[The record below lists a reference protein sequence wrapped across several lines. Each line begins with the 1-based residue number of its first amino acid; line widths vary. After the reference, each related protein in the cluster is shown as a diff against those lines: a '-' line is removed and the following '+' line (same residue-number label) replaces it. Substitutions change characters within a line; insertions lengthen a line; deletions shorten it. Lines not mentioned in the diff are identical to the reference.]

1 MVIGKIKPT
10 ATLVAQYPANCEVD
24 AIEHD
29 GRLFLPVVSLGAFTP
44 TKEEDPKPVKKSAPT
59 FEEATREP
67 AAASPAPVSAPAP
80 AASGVEVSEDDTQ
93 DELPVYAERD
103 LMEMPTKELL
113 AICDKLGIDPDAQ
126 EGKNTN
132 KKLRLLILDAQE
144 GAKPAP
150 KPAAKPAPKPAAK
163 PVAKADDDDT
173 DDLPFEDSMP
183 KPAKKGKD
191 FTHDVAKVLEAFDN
205 GDMNE
210 KKSLATIKE
219 YAPSDDYD
227 EEGVEKAFREF
238 ADNSEADIME
248 IAQQISDA
256 LNSQSGEEVAEVGS
270 KEEPAGELVEPSQL
284 HVGDRVYVYWADEA
298 NKCWYSGEVSAMRR
312 GKPTIMYDDGTESM
326 LGTHNTKIML
336 IEE

>member
-10 ATLVAQYPANCEVD
+10 ATLVAQYPASCEVD

-44 TKEEDPKPVKKSAPT
+44 TKEEDPKPAKKSAPT

-67 AAASPAPVSAPAP
+67 AAVSPAPAVSEA
-80 AASGVEVSEDDTQ
+80 EVSEDDTQ

-113 AICDKLGIDPDAQ
+113 AICEKLGIDPDAQ

-144 GAKPAP
+144 GMKPAP
-150 KPAAKPAPKPAAK
+150 KTTSKS
-163 PVAKADDDDT
+163 VSKADDDT

-183 KPAKKGKD
+183 KSAKTKD

-210 KKSLATIKE
+210 KRSLATIKG

-238 ADNSEADIME
+238 ADNSEADIMD

-284 HVGDRVYVYWADEA
+284 HVGDRVSVYWADEA

-312 GKPTIMYDDGTESM
+312 GKPTIKYDDGTESM
-326 LGTHNTKIML
+326 LGEHNTKIML

>member
-24 AIEHD
+24 AIEHY

-44 TKEEDPKPVKKSAPT
+44 TKEEDPKPAKKSAPT

-67 AAASPAPVSAPAP
+67 AAVSPAPAVSEA
-80 AASGVEVSEDDTQ
+80 EVSEDDTQ

-113 AICDKLGIDPDAQ
+113 AICEKLGIDPDAQ

-144 GAKPAP
+144 GT
-150 KPAAKPAPKPAAK
+150 K
-163 PVAKADDDDT
+163 PVAEADDDT

-210 KKSLATIKE
+210 KKSLTTIKG

-238 ADNSEADIME
+238 ADNSEADIMD

-284 HVGDRVYVYWADEA
+284 HVGDRVSVYWADEA

-312 GKPTIMYDDGTESM
+312 GKPTIKYDDGTESM
-326 LGTHNTKIML
+326 LGEHNTKIML

>member
-44 TKEEDPKPVKKSAPT
+44 TKEEDPKPAKKSAPT

-67 AAASPAPVSAPAP
+67 AAVSPAPAVSEA
-80 AASGVEVSEDDTQ
+80 EVSEDDTQ
-93 DELPVYAERD
+93 DELSVYAERD

-113 AICDKLGIDPDAQ
+113 AICEKLGIDPDAQ

-144 GAKPAP
+144 GMKPAP
-150 KPAAKPAPKPAAK
+150 KTTSKS
-163 PVAKADDDDT
+163 VSKADDDT

-183 KPAKKGKD
+183 KSAKTKD

-210 KKSLATIKE
+210 KKSLATIKG

-238 ADNSEADIME
+238 ADNSEADIMD

-284 HVGDRVYVYWADEA
+284 HVGDRVSVYWADEA

-312 GKPTIMYDDGTESM
+312 GKPTIKYDDGTESM
-326 LGTHNTKIML
+326 LGEHNTKIML

>member
-10 ATLVAQYPANCEVD
+10 ATLVAQYPSNCEVD

-44 TKEEDPKPVKKSAPT
+44 TKEEDPKPAKKSAPT

-67 AAASPAPVSAPAP
+67 AAVSPAPAVSEA
-80 AASGVEVSEDDTQ
+80 EVSEDDTQ

-113 AICDKLGIDPDAQ
+113 AICEKLGIDPDAQ

-144 GAKPAP
+144 GMKPAP
-150 KPAAKPAPKPAAK
+150 KTTSKS
-163 PVAKADDDDT
+163 VSKADDDT

-183 KPAKKGKD
+183 KSAKTKD

-210 KKSLATIKE
+210 KKSLATIKG

-256 LNSQSGEEVAEVGS
+256 LNAQSGEEVAEVGS

-284 HVGDRVYVYWADEA
+284 HVGDRVSVYWADEA

-312 GKPTIMYDDGTESM
+312 GKPTIKYDDGTESM

>member
-44 TKEEDPKPVKKSAPT
+44 TKEEDPKPAKKSAPT

-67 AAASPAPVSAPAP
+67 AAVSPAPAVSEA
-80 AASGVEVSEDDTQ
+80 EVSEDDTQ

-113 AICDKLGIDPDAQ
+113 AICEKLGIDPDAQ

-144 GAKPAP
+144 GMKPAP
-150 KPAAKPAPKPAAK
+150 KATSKS
-163 PVAKADDDDT
+163 VSKADDDT

-183 KPAKKGKD
+183 KSAKTKD

-210 KKSLATIKE
+210 KKSLATIKG

-238 ADNSEADIME
+238 ADNSEADIMD

-284 HVGDRVYVYWADEA
+284 HVGDRVSVYWADEA

-312 GKPTIMYDDGTESM
+312 GKPMIKYDDGTESM
-326 LGTHNTKIML
+326 LSEHNTKIML

>member
-44 TKEEDPKPVKKSAPT
+44 TKEEDPKPAKKSAPT

-67 AAASPAPVSAPAP
+67 AAVSPAPAVSEA
-80 AASGVEVSEDDTQ
+80 EVSEDDTQ

-144 GAKPAP
+144 GMKPAP
-150 KPAAKPAPKPAAK
+150 KTTSKS
-163 PVAKADDDDT
+163 VSKADDDT

-183 KPAKKGKD
+183 KSAKTKD

-210 KKSLATIKE
+210 KKSLATIKG

-227 EEGVEKAFREF
+227 EEGVEKTFREF
-238 ADNSEADIME
+238 ADNSEADIMD

-284 HVGDRVYVYWADEA
+284 HVGDRVSVYWADEA

-312 GKPTIMYDDGTESM
+312 GKPTIKYDDGTESM
-326 LGTHNTKIML
+326 LGEHNTKIML

>member
-29 GRLFLPVVSLGAFTP
+29 DRLFLPVVSLGAFTP

-67 AAASPAPVSAPAP
+67 AAASPAPAP
-80 AASGVEVSEDDTQ
+80 AASGAEVSEDDAQ

-144 GAKPAP
+144 GTKPSAKPA
-150 KPAAKPAPKPAAK
+150 A
-163 PVAKADDDDT
+163 
-173 DDLPFEDSMP
+173 

-210 KKSLATIKE
+210 KKSLATIKG

-256 LNSQSGEEVAEVGS
+256 LNAQSGEEAAEEGS
-270 KEEPAGELVEPSQL
+270 KDEPAEEGSKDEPAGELVEPSQL
-284 HVGDRVYVYWADEA
+284 HVGDRVSVYWADEA

-312 GKPTIMYDDGTESM
+312 GKPTIKYDDGTESM

>member
-44 TKEEDPKPVKKSAPT
+44 TKEEDPKPAKKSAPT

-67 AAASPAPVSAPAP
+67 AAVSPAPAVSEA
-80 AASGVEVSEDDTQ
+80 EVSEDDTQ

-113 AICDKLGIDPDAQ
+113 AICEKLGIDPDAQ

-144 GAKPAP
+144 GMKPAP
-150 KPAAKPAPKPAAK
+150 KTTSKS
-163 PVAKADDDDT
+163 VSKADDDT

-183 KPAKKGKD
+183 KSAKTKD

-210 KKSLATIKE
+210 KKSLATIKG

-227 EEGVEKAFREF
+227 EEGVEKTFREF

-256 LNSQSGEEVAEVGS
+256 LNAQSGEEVAEVGS

-284 HVGDRVYVYWADEA
+284 HVGDRVSVYWADEA

-312 GKPTIMYDDGTESM
+312 GKPTIKYDDGTESM

>member
-44 TKEEDPKPVKKSAPT
+44 TKEEDPKPAKKSAPT

-67 AAASPAPVSAPAP
+67 AAVSPAPAVSEA
-80 AASGVEVSEDDTQ
+80 EVSEDDTQ

-113 AICDKLGIDPDAQ
+113 AICEKLGIDPDAQ

-144 GAKPAP
+144 GMKPAP
-150 KPAAKPAPKPAAK
+150 KTTSKS
-163 PVAKADDDDT
+163 VSKADDDT

-183 KPAKKGKD
+183 KSAKTKD

-205 GDMNE
+205 GDVNE
-210 KKSLATIKE
+210 KKSLATIKG

-256 LNSQSGEEVAEVGS
+256 LNAQSGEEVAEVDS

-284 HVGDRVYVYWADEA
+284 HVGDRVSVYWADEA

-312 GKPTIMYDDGTESM
+312 GKPTIKYDDGTESM

>member
-44 TKEEDPKPVKKSAPT
+44 TKEEDPKPAKKSAPT

-67 AAASPAPVSAPAP
+67 AAVSPALAVSEA
-80 AASGVEVSEDDTQ
+80 EVSEDDTQ

-113 AICDKLGIDPDAQ
+113 AICEKLGIDPDAQ

-144 GAKPAP
+144 GMKPAP
-150 KPAAKPAPKPAAK
+150 KTTSKS
-163 PVAKADDDDT
+163 VSKADDDT

-183 KPAKKGKD
+183 KSAKTKD

-210 KKSLATIKE
+210 KKSLATIKG

-238 ADNSEADIME
+238 TDNSEADIMD

-284 HVGDRVYVYWADEA
+284 HVGDRVSVYWADEA

-312 GKPTIMYDDGTESM
+312 GKPTIKYDDGTESM
-326 LGTHNTKIML
+326 LAEHNTKIML

>member
-44 TKEEDPKPVKKSAPT
+44 TKEEDPKPAKKSAPAVS
-59 FEEATREP
+59 EA
-67 AAASPAPVSAPAP
+67 
-80 AASGVEVSEDDTQ
+80 EVSEDDTQ

-113 AICDKLGIDPDAQ
+113 AICEKLGIDPDAQ

-144 GAKPAP
+144 GMKPAP
-150 KPAAKPAPKPAAK
+150 KATSKS
-163 PVAKADDDDT
+163 VSKADDDT

-183 KPAKKGKD
+183 KSAKTKD

-210 KKSLATIKE
+210 KKSLATIKG

-238 ADNSEADIME
+238 ADNSEADIMD

-284 HVGDRVYVYWADEA
+284 HVGDLVSVYWADEA

-312 GKPTIMYDDGTESM
+312 GKPTIKYDDGTESM
-326 LGTHNTKIML
+326 LGEHNTKIML

>member
-1 MVIGKIKPT
+1 MVTGKIKPT

-44 TKEEDPKPVKKSAPT
+44 TKEEDPKPAKKSAPT

-67 AAASPAPVSAPAP
+67 A
-80 AASGVEVSEDDTQ
+80 EVSEDDTQ

-113 AICDKLGIDPDAQ
+113 AICEKLGIDPDAQ

-144 GAKPAP
+144 GMKPAP
-150 KPAAKPAPKPAAK
+150 KATSKS
-163 PVAKADDDDT
+163 VSKADDDT

-183 KPAKKGKD
+183 KSAKTKD

-210 KKSLATIKE
+210 KKSLATIKG

-238 ADNSEADIME
+238 ADNSEADIMD

-284 HVGDRVYVYWADEA
+284 HVGDRVSVYWADEA

-312 GKPTIMYDDGTESM
+312 GKPTIKYDDGTESM
-326 LGTHNTKIML
+326 LGEHNTKIML

>member
-67 AAASPAPVSAPAP
+67 AAVSPAPAVSEA
-80 AASGVEVSEDDTQ
+80 EVSEDDTQ

-113 AICDKLGIDPDAQ
+113 AICEKLGIDPDAQ

-144 GAKPAP
+144 GMKPAP
-150 KPAAKPAPKPAAK
+150 KTTSKS
-163 PVAKADDDDT
+163 VSKADDDT

-183 KPAKKGKD
+183 KSAKTKD
-191 FTHDVAKVLEAFDN
+191 FTHDVAKVLEMFDN

-210 KKSLATIKE
+210 KKSLATIKG

-238 ADNSEADIME
+238 ADNSEADIMDV
-248 IAQQISDA
+248 AQQISDA
-256 LNSQSGEEVAEVGS
+256 LNAQSGEEAAEEGS
-270 KEEPAGELVEPSQL
+270 KDEPAGELVEPSQL
-284 HVGDRVYVYWADEA
+284 HVGDRVSVYWADEA

-312 GKPTIMYDDGTESM
+312 GKPTIKYDDGTESM

>member
-44 TKEEDPKPVKKSAPT
+44 TKEEDPKPAKKSAPT

-67 AAASPAPVSAPAP
+67 AAVSPALAVSEA
-80 AASGVEVSEDDTQ
+80 EVSEDDTQ

-113 AICDKLGIDPDAQ
+113 AICEKLGIDPDAQ

-144 GAKPAP
+144 GMKPAP
-150 KPAAKPAPKPAAK
+150 KATSKS
-163 PVAKADDDDT
+163 VSKADDDT

-183 KPAKKGKD
+183 KSAKTKD

-210 KKSLATIKE
+210 KKSLATIKG

-256 LNSQSGEEVAEVGS
+256 LNAQSGEEAAEEGS

-284 HVGDRVYVYWADEA
+284 HVGDRVSVYWADEA

-312 GKPTIMYDDGTESM
+312 GKPTIKYDDGTESM

>member
-29 GRLFLPVVSLGAFTP
+29 DRLFLPVVSLGAFTP

-67 AAASPAPVSAPAP
+67 AAASPAPAP
-80 AASGVEVSEDDTQ
+80 AASGAEVSEDD
-93 DELPVYAERD
+93 
-103 LMEMPTKELL
+103 
-113 AICDKLGIDPDAQ
+113 AQ
-126 EGKNTN
+126 EGT
-132 KKLRLLILDAQE
+132 
-144 GAKPAP
+144 
-150 KPAAKPAPKPAAK
+150 KPAPKPAAK

-191 FTHDVAKVLEAFDN
+191 FTHDVAKVLETFDN

-210 KKSLATIKE
+210 KKSLATIKG

-256 LNSQSGEEVAEVGS
+256 LNAQSGEEAAEEGS
-270 KEEPAGELVEPSQL
+270 KDEPAGELVEPSQL
-284 HVGDRVYVYWADEA
+284 HVGDRVSVYWADEA

-312 GKPTIMYDDGTESM
+312 GKPTIKYDDGTESM

>member
-29 GRLFLPVVSLGAFTP
+29 GRLVLPVVSLGVFTP
-44 TKEEDPKPVKKSAPT
+44 TTEEDPKPAKKSAPT

-67 AAASPAPVSAPAP
+67 AATSPAPAVSGA
-80 AASGVEVSEDDTQ
+80 EVSEDDTQ

-113 AICDKLGIDPDAQ
+113 TICEKLGIDPDAQ

-144 GAKPAP
+144 GTKPAP
-150 KPAAKPAPKPAAK
+150 KTTSKS
-163 PVAKADDDDT
+163 VSKADDDT

-183 KPAKKGKD
+183 KSAKTKD

-205 GDMNE
+205 GDINE
-210 KKSLATIKE
+210 KKSLATIKG

-238 ADNSEADIME
+238 ADNSEADIMD

-284 HVGDRVYVYWADEA
+284 HVGDRVSVYWADEA

-312 GKPTIMYDDGTESM
+312 GKPTIKYDDGTESM
-326 LGTHNTKIML
+326 LGEHNTKIML

>member
-44 TKEEDPKPVKKSAPT
+44 TKEEDPKPAKKSAPT

-67 AAASPAPVSAPAP
+67 AAVSPAPAVSEA
-80 AASGVEVSEDDTQ
+80 EVSEDDTQ

-113 AICDKLGIDPDAQ
+113 AICEKLGIDPAAQ

-144 GAKPAP
+144 GMKPAP
-150 KPAAKPAPKPAAK
+150 KTTSKS
-163 PVAKADDDDT
+163 VSKADDDT

-183 KPAKKGKD
+183 KSAKTKD

-210 KKSLATIKE
+210 KKSLATIKG

-238 ADNSEADIME
+238 ADNSEADIMD

-284 HVGDRVYVYWADEA
+284 HVGDRVSVYWADEA

-312 GKPTIMYDDGTESM
+312 GKPTIKYDDGTESM

>member
-44 TKEEDPKPVKKSAPT
+44 TKEEDPKPAKKSAPT

-67 AAASPAPVSAPAP
+67 AAVSPAPAVSEA
-80 AASGVEVSEDDTQ
+80 EVSEDDTQ

-144 GAKPAP
+144 GMKPAP
-150 KPAAKPAPKPAAK
+150 KTTSKS
-163 PVAKADDDDT
+163 VSKADDDT

-183 KPAKKGKD
+183 KSAKTKD

-210 KKSLATIKE
+210 KKSLATIKG

-238 ADNSEADIME
+238 ADNSEADIMD

-284 HVGDRVYVYWADEA
+284 HVGDRVSVYWADEA

-312 GKPTIMYDDGTESM
+312 GKPTIKYDDGTESM
-326 LGTHNTKIML
+326 LGEHNTKIML

>member
-44 TKEEDPKPVKKSAPT
+44 TKEEDPKPAKKSAPT

-67 AAASPAPVSAPAP
+67 AAVSPALAVSEA
-80 AASGVEVSEDDTQ
+80 EVSEDDTQ

-113 AICDKLGIDPDAQ
+113 AICEKLGIDPDAQ

-132 KKLRLLILDAQE
+132 KKLRLLILNAQE
-144 GAKPAP
+144 GMKPAP
-150 KPAAKPAPKPAAK
+150 KATSKS
-163 PVAKADDDDT
+163 VSKADDDT

-183 KPAKKGKD
+183 KSAKTKD

-210 KKSLATIKE
+210 KKSLATIKG

-238 ADNSEADIME
+238 ADNSEADIMD

-284 HVGDRVYVYWADEA
+284 HVGDRVSVYWADEA

-312 GKPTIMYDDGTESM
+312 GKPTIKYDDGTESM
-326 LGTHNTKIML
+326 LGEHNTKIML

>member
-44 TKEEDPKPVKKSAPT
+44 TKEEDPKPVKKSAPM

-67 AAASPAPVSAPAP
+67 AAASPAPAVSEA
-80 AASGVEVSEDDTQ
+80 EVSEDDTQ

-113 AICDKLGIDPDAQ
+113 AICEKLGIDPDAQ

-144 GAKPAP
+144 GMKPAP
-150 KPAAKPAPKPAAK
+150 KTTSKS
-163 PVAKADDDDT
+163 VSKADDDT

-183 KPAKKGKD
+183 KSAKTKD

-210 KKSLATIKE
+210 KKSLATIKG

-256 LNSQSGEEVAEVGS
+256 LNAQSGEEVAEVGS

-284 HVGDRVYVYWADEA
+284 HVGDRVSVYWADEA

-312 GKPTIMYDDGTESM
+312 GKPTIKYDDGTESM
-326 LGTHNTKIML
+326 LGEHNTKIML

>member
-67 AAASPAPVSAPAP
+67 AAVSPAPAVSEA
-80 AASGVEVSEDDTQ
+80 EVSEDDTQ

-113 AICDKLGIDPDAQ
+113 AICEKLGIDPDAQ

-144 GAKPAP
+144 GMKPAP
-150 KPAAKPAPKPAAK
+150 KTTSKS
-163 PVAKADDDDT
+163 VSKADDDT

-183 KPAKKGKD
+183 KSAKTKD

-205 GDMNE
+205 GDTNE
-210 KKSLATIKE
+210 KKSLATIKG

-238 ADNSEADIME
+238 ADNSEADIMD

-256 LNSQSGEEVAEVGS
+256 LNAQSGEEAAEEGS
-270 KEEPAGELVEPSQL
+270 KDEPAGELVEPSQL
-284 HVGDRVYVYWADEA
+284 HVGDRVSVYWADEA

-312 GKPTIMYDDGTESM
+312 GKPTIKYDDGTESM

>member
-1 MVIGKIKPT
+1 M
-10 ATLVAQYPANCEVD
+10 
-24 AIEHD
+24 
-29 GRLFLPVVSLGAFTP
+29 
-44 TKEEDPKPVKKSAPT
+44 
-59 FEEATREP
+59 
-67 AAASPAPVSAPAP
+67 
-80 AASGVEVSEDDTQ
+80 
-93 DELPVYAERD
+93 YAERD

-144 GAKPAP
+144 GT
-150 KPAAKPAPKPAAK
+150 KPAAK

-210 KKSLATIKE
+210 KKSLTTIKG

-256 LNSQSGEEVAEVGS
+256 LNAQSGEEVAEEGS
-270 KEEPAGELVEPSQL
+270 KDEPAGELVEPSQL
-284 HVGDRVYVYWADEA
+284 HVGDRVSVYWADEA

-312 GKPTIMYDDGTESM
+312 GKPTIKYDDGTESM

>member
-44 TKEEDPKPVKKSAPT
+44 TKEEDPKPAKKSAPT

-67 AAASPAPVSAPAP
+67 AAVSPAPAVSEA
-80 AASGVEVSEDDTQ
+80 EVSEDDTQ

-113 AICDKLGIDPDAQ
+113 AICEKLGIDPDAQ

-144 GAKPAP
+144 GMKPAP
-150 KPAAKPAPKPAAK
+150 KATSKS
-163 PVAKADDDDT
+163 VSKADDDT

-183 KPAKKGKD
+183 KSAKTKD

-210 KKSLATIKE
+210 KKSLATIKG

-238 ADNSEADIME
+238 TDNSEADIMD

-256 LNSQSGEEVAEVGS
+256 LNSQSGEETAEVSS

-284 HVGDRVYVYWADEA
+284 HVGDRVSVYWADEA

-312 GKPTIMYDDGTESM
+312 GKPTIKYDDGTESM
-326 LGTHNTKIML
+326 LGEHNTKIML

>member
-44 TKEEDPKPVKKSAPT
+44 TKEEDPKPAKKSAPT

-67 AAASPAPVSAPAP
+67 AAVSPALAVSEA
-80 AASGVEVSEDDTQ
+80 EVSEDDTQ

-113 AICDKLGIDPDAQ
+113 AICEKLGIDPDAQ

-144 GAKPAP
+144 GMKPAP
-150 KPAAKPAPKPAAK
+150 KATSKS
-163 PVAKADDDDT
+163 VSKADDDT

-183 KPAKKGKD
+183 KSAKTKD

-210 KKSLATIKE
+210 KKSLATIKG

-256 LNSQSGEEVAEVGS
+256 LNAQSGEEAAEVGS

-284 HVGDRVYVYWADEA
+284 HVGDRVSVYWADEA

-312 GKPTIMYDDGTESM
+312 GKPTIKYDDGTESM

>member
-59 FEEATREP
+59 FEEP
-67 AAASPAPVSAPAP
+67 AAVSPAPAVSEA
-80 AASGVEVSEDDTQ
+80 EVSEDDTQ

-113 AICDKLGIDPDAQ
+113 AICEKLGIDPDAQ

-144 GAKPAP
+144 GMKPAP
-150 KPAAKPAPKPAAK
+150 KTTSKS
-163 PVAKADDDDT
+163 VSKADDDT

-183 KPAKKGKD
+183 KSAKTKD

-210 KKSLATIKE
+210 KKSLATIKG

-238 ADNSEADIME
+238 ADNSEADIMD

-256 LNSQSGEEVAEVGS
+256 LNAQSGEEAAEEGS
-270 KEEPAGELVEPSQL
+270 KDEPAGELVEPSQL
-284 HVGDRVYVYWADEA
+284 HVGDRVSVYWADEA

-312 GKPTIMYDDGTESM
+312 GKPTIKYDDGTESM

>member
-44 TKEEDPKPVKKSAPT
+44 TKEEDPKPAKKSAPT

-67 AAASPAPVSAPAP
+67 AAVSPALAVSEA
-80 AASGVEVSEDDTQ
+80 EVSEDDTQ

-113 AICDKLGIDPDAQ
+113 AICEKLGIDPDAQ

-144 GAKPAP
+144 GMKPAP
-150 KPAAKPAPKPAAK
+150 KTTSKS
-163 PVAKADDDDT
+163 VSKADDDT

-183 KPAKKGKD
+183 KSAKTKD

-210 KKSLATIKE
+210 KKSLATIKG

-238 ADNSEADIME
+238 ADNSEADIMD

-284 HVGDRVYVYWADEA
+284 HVGDRVSVYWADEA

-312 GKPTIMYDDGTESM
+312 GKPTIKYDDGTESM
-326 LGTHNTKIML
+326 LGEHNTKIML

>member
-44 TKEEDPKPVKKSAPT
+44 TKEEDPKPAKKSAPT

-67 AAASPAPVSAPAP
+67 AAVSPAPAVSEA
-80 AASGVEVSEDDTQ
+80 EVSEDDTQ

-113 AICDKLGIDPDAQ
+113 AICEKLGIDPAAQ

-144 GAKPAP
+144 GMKPAP
-150 KPAAKPAPKPAAK
+150 KTTSKS
-163 PVAKADDDDT
+163 VSKADDDT

-183 KPAKKGKD
+183 KSAKTKD

-210 KKSLATIKE
+210 KKSLATIKG

-238 ADNSEADIME
+238 ADNSEADIMD

-284 HVGDRVYVYWADEA
+284 HVGDRVSVYWADEA

-312 GKPTIMYDDGTESM
+312 GKPTIKYDDGTESM
-326 LGTHNTKIML
+326 LGEHNTKIML

>member
-67 AAASPAPVSAPAP
+67 AAASPAPAP
-80 AASGVEVSEDDTQ
+80 AASGAEVSEDDAQ

-144 GAKPAP
+144 GMKPAP
-150 KPAAKPAPKPAAK
+150 KATSKS
-163 PVAKADDDDT
+163 VSKADDDT

-183 KPAKKGKD
+183 KSAKTKD

-210 KKSLATIKE
+210 KKSLATIKG

-227 EEGVEKAFREF
+227 EEGVEKT
-238 ADNSEADIME
+238 NYHYL
-248 IAQQISDA
+248 QY
-256 LNSQSGEEVAEVGS
+256 
-270 KEEPAGELVEPSQL
+270 L
-284 HVGDRVYVYWADEA
+284 HLFLY
-298 NKCWYSGEVSAMRR
+298 
-312 GKPTIMYDDGTESM
+312 
-326 LGTHNTKIML
+326 
-336 IEE
+336 

>member
-44 TKEEDPKPVKKSAPT
+44 TKEEDPEPAKKSAPT

-67 AAASPAPVSAPAP
+67 AAVSPAPAVSEA
-80 AASGVEVSEDDTQ
+80 EVSEDDTQ

-113 AICDKLGIDPDAQ
+113 AICEKLGIDPDAQ
-126 EGKNTN
+126 KGKNTN

-144 GAKPAP
+144 GMKPAP
-150 KPAAKPAPKPAAK
+150 KTTSKS
-163 PVAKADDDDT
+163 VSKADDDT

-183 KPAKKGKD
+183 KSAKTKD

-256 LNSQSGEEVAEVGS
+256 LNAQSGEEVAEVGS

-284 HVGDRVYVYWADEA
+284 HVGDRVSVYWADEA

-312 GKPTIMYDDGTESM
+312 GKPTIKYDDGTESM
-326 LGTHNTKIML
+326 LGEHNTKIML

>member
-29 GRLFLPVVSLGAFTP
+29 DRLFLPVVSLGAFTP

-67 AAASPAPVSAPAP
+67 AAASPAPAP
-80 AASGVEVSEDDTQ
+80 AASGAEVSEDDAQ

-103 LMEMPTKELL
+103 LMETPTKELL

-126 EGKNTN
+126 EGKNTS

-144 GAKPAP
+144 GTKPSA
-150 KPAAKPAPKPAAK
+150 
-163 PVAKADDDDT
+163 
-173 DDLPFEDSMP
+173 

-210 KKSLATIKE
+210 KKSLATIKG

-256 LNSQSGEEVAEVGS
+256 LNAQSGEEAAEEGS
-270 KEEPAGELVEPSQL
+270 KDEPAGELVEPSQL
-284 HVGDRVYVYWADEA
+284 HVGDRVSVYWADEA

-312 GKPTIMYDDGTESM
+312 GKPTIKYDDGTESM

>member
-67 AAASPAPVSAPAP
+67 AAVSPAPAVSEA
-80 AASGVEVSEDDTQ
+80 EVSEDDAQ

-113 AICDKLGIDPDAQ
+113 AICEKLGIDPDAQ

-144 GAKPAP
+144 GMKPAP
-150 KPAAKPAPKPAAK
+150 KTTSKS
-163 PVAKADDDDT
+163 VSKADDDT

-183 KPAKKGKD
+183 KSAKTKD

-210 KKSLATIKE
+210 KKSLATIKG

-256 LNSQSGEEVAEVGS
+256 LNAQSGEEVAEVGS
-270 KEEPAGELVEPSQL
+270 KDEPAGELVEPSQL
-284 HVGDRVYVYWADEA
+284 HVGDRVSVYWADEA

-312 GKPTIMYDDGTESM
+312 GKPTIKYDDGTESM
-326 LGTHNTKIML
+326 LGEHNTKIML

>member
-67 AAASPAPVSAPAP
+67 AAASPAPAP
-80 AASGVEVSEDDTQ
+80 AASGAEVSEDDAQ

-144 GAKPAP
+144 GT
-150 KPAAKPAPKPAAK
+150 KPAPKPAAK

-183 KPAKKGKD
+183 K
-191 FTHDVAKVLEAFDN
+191 
-205 GDMNE
+205 
-210 KKSLATIKE
+210 
-219 YAPSDDYD
+219 
-227 EEGVEKAFREF
+227 
-238 ADNSEADIME
+238 
-248 IAQQISDA
+248 QIGRA
-256 LNSQSGEEVAEVGS
+256 
-270 KEEPAGELVEPSQL
+270 
-284 HVGDRVYVYWADEA
+284 HV
-298 NKCWYSGEVSAMRR
+298 
-312 GKPTIMYDDGTESM
+312 
-326 LGTHNTKIML
+326 
-336 IEE
+336 

>member
-44 TKEEDPKPVKKSAPT
+44 TKEEDPKPAKKSAPT

-67 AAASPAPVSAPAP
+67 AAVSPAPAVSEA
-80 AASGVEVSEDDTQ
+80 EVSEDDTQ

-113 AICDKLGIDPDAQ
+113 AICEKLGIDPDAQ

-144 GAKPAP
+144 GMKPAP
-150 KPAAKPAPKPAAK
+150 KTTSKS
-163 PVAKADDDDT
+163 VSKADDDT

-183 KPAKKGKD
+183 KSAKTKD

-210 KKSLATIKE
+210 KKSLATIKG

-238 ADNSEADIME
+238 ADNSEADIMD
-248 IAQQISDA
+248 ITQQISDA

-284 HVGDRVYVYWADEA
+284 HVGDRVSVYWADEA

-312 GKPTIMYDDGTESM
+312 GKPTIKYDDGTESM
-326 LGTHNTKIML
+326 LGEHNTKIML

>member
-67 AAASPAPVSAPAP
+67 AAASPAPAP
-80 AASGVEVSEDDTQ
+80 AASGAEVSEDDAQ
-93 DELPVYAERD
+93 DELPVYTERD

-113 AICDKLGIDPDAQ
+113 AICDKLGINPDAQ

-144 GAKPAP
+144 GTKPAP
-150 KPAAKPAPKPAAK
+150 KTTSKSVSKSAK
-163 PVAKADDDDT
+163 T
-173 DDLPFEDSMP
+173 
-183 KPAKKGKD
+183 KD

-210 KKSLATIKE
+210 KKSLATIKG

-238 ADNSEADIME
+238 TDNSEADIME

-256 LNSQSGEEVAEVGS
+256 LNAQSGEEVAEVGS

-284 HVGDRVYVYWADEA
+284 HVGDRVSVYWADEA

-312 GKPTIMYDDGTESM
+312 GKPTIKYDDGTESM
-326 LGTHNTKIML
+326 LGEHNTKIML

>member
-44 TKEEDPKPVKKSAPT
+44 TKEEDSKPAKKSAPT

-67 AAASPAPVSAPAP
+67 AAVSPAPAVSEA
-80 AASGVEVSEDDTQ
+80 EVSEDDTQ

-113 AICDKLGIDPDAQ
+113 AICEKLGIDPDAQ

-144 GAKPAP
+144 GMKPAP
-150 KPAAKPAPKPAAK
+150 KTTSKS
-163 PVAKADDDDT
+163 VSKADDDT

-183 KPAKKGKD
+183 KSAKTKD

-210 KKSLATIKE
+210 KKSLATIKG

-238 ADNSEADIME
+238 ADNSEADIMD

-284 HVGDRVYVYWADEA
+284 HVGDRVSVYWADEA

-312 GKPTIMYDDGTESM
+312 GKPTIKYDDGTESM
-326 LGTHNTKIML
+326 LGEHNTKIML

>member
-44 TKEEDPKPVKKSAPT
+44 TKEEDPKPAKKSAPT

-67 AAASPAPVSAPAP
+67 AAVSPAPAVSEA
-80 AASGVEVSEDDTQ
+80 EVSEDDTQ

-113 AICDKLGIDPDAQ
+113 AICEKLGIDPDAQ

-144 GAKPAP
+144 GMKPAP
-150 KPAAKPAPKPAAK
+150 KTTSKS
-163 PVAKADDDDT
+163 VSKADDDT

-183 KPAKKGKD
+183 KSAKTKD

-210 KKSLATIKE
+210 KKSLATIKG

-227 EEGVEKAFREF
+227 EDGVEKAFREF
-238 ADNSEADIME
+238 TDNSEADIMD

-284 HVGDRVYVYWADEA
+284 HVGDRVSVYWADEA

-312 GKPTIMYDDGTESM
+312 GKPTIKYDDGTESM
-326 LGTHNTKIML
+326 LGEHNTKIML

>member
-44 TKEEDPKPVKKSAPT
+44 TKEEDPKPAKKSAPT

-67 AAASPAPVSAPAP
+67 AAVSPAPAVSEA
-80 AASGVEVSEDDTQ
+80 EVSGDDTQ
-93 DELPVYAERD
+93 DRLPVYAERD

-113 AICDKLGIDPDAQ
+113 AICEKLGIDPDAQ

-144 GAKPAP
+144 GMKPAP
-150 KPAAKPAPKPAAK
+150 KTTSKS
-163 PVAKADDDDT
+163 VSKADDDT

-183 KPAKKGKD
+183 KSAKTKD

-256 LNSQSGEEVAEVGS
+256 LNAQSGEEVAEVGS

-284 HVGDRVYVYWADEA
+284 HVGDRVSVYWADGA

-312 GKPTIMYDDGTESM
+312 GKPTIRYDDGTESM
-326 LGTHNTKIML
+326 LAKHNMKIML

>member
-44 TKEEDPKPVKKSAPT
+44 TKEEDPKPAKKSAPT

-67 AAASPAPVSAPAP
+67 AAVSPAPAVSEA
-80 AASGVEVSEDDTQ
+80 EFSEDDTQ

-113 AICDKLGIDPDAQ
+113 AICEKLGIDPDAQ

-144 GAKPAP
+144 GMKPAP
-150 KPAAKPAPKPAAK
+150 KTTSKS
-163 PVAKADDDDT
+163 VSKADDDT

-183 KPAKKGKD
+183 KSAKTKD

-210 KKSLATIKE
+210 KKSLATIKG

-238 ADNSEADIME
+238 ADNSEADIMD

-284 HVGDRVYVYWADEA
+284 HVGDRVSVYWADEA

-312 GKPTIMYDDGTESM
+312 GKPTIKYDDGTESM
-326 LGTHNTKIML
+326 LGEHNTKIML

>member
-44 TKEEDPKPVKKSAPT
+44 TKEEDPKPAKKSAPT

-67 AAASPAPVSAPAP
+67 AAVSPALAVSEA
-80 AASGVEVSEDDTQ
+80 EVSEDDTQ

-144 GAKPAP
+144 GMKPAP
-150 KPAAKPAPKPAAK
+150 KTTSKS
-163 PVAKADDDDT
+163 VSKADDDT

-183 KPAKKGKD
+183 KSAKTKD

-210 KKSLATIKE
+210 KKSLATIKG

-238 ADNSEADIME
+238 ADNSEADIMD

-270 KEEPAGELVEPSQL
+270 KEEPAGELVEPLQL
-284 HVGDRVYVYWADEA
+284 HVGDRVSVYWADEA

-312 GKPTIMYDDGTESM
+312 GKPTIKYDDGTESM